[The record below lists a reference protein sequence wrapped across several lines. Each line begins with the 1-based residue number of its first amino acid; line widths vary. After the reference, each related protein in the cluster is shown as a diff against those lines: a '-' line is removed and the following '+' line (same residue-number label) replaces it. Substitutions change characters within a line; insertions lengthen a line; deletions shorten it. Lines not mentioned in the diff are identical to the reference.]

1 MNEETVTPEIML
13 VAGGGELERAS
24 LHAGPGFA
32 VLASDR
38 GVCGIVRYDEEHG
51 VSYDDCAEVTL

>member
-1 MNEETVTPEIML
+1 MNDEAMVPEVML